1 MHTARSAIVPYLST
15 SSPFCFQPTEGL
27 WQVGNR
33 IMKISFTKMHG
44 AGNDF
49 IMIDD
54 RSLEFPLGDKA
65 FIQCMTSRRTG
76 IGSDGILLLQP
87 SETAQFRMRFIN
99 PDGGE
104 QDMCGN
110 GARCIARFAFDL
122 GVAGKQMDIETGAGP
137 VRAEMNGE
145 LVRLGLTDPTD
156 LRLDLPVGLDWP
168 VDFINTGVPHAV
180 AWVEDVRTVDITAYG
195 PVLRSHELFQ
205 PKGTN
210 ANFARVEADST
221 LSIRTYER
229 GVEAETLACGT
240 GAAAVAVLAAKRGRV
255 KLPVTVHCVGGH
267 DLVINRVRGI
277 TTLLGGAERV
287 FDGEMEYG
295 NRV

>member
-1 MHTARSAIVPYLST
+1 
-15 SSPFCFQPTEGL
+15 
-27 WQVGNR
+27 
-33 IMKISFTKMHG
+33 MKISFTKMHG

-49 IMIDD
+49 LVIDD
-54 RSLEFPLGDKA
+54 RSLEFPLDDKA
-65 FIQCMTSRRTG
+65 FIQRITSRRTG

-87 SETAQFRMRFIN
+87 SETAHFRMRFIN

-122 GVAGKQMDIETGAGP
+122 SVAGEQMEIETAAGP
-137 VRAEMNGE
+137 VRAEMDGE
-145 LVRLGLTDPTD
+145 LVRLDLTDPKD
-156 LRLDLPVGLDWP
+156 LRLDVPSGLDWT
-168 VDFINTGVPHAV
+168 VDFVHTGVPHAV
-180 AWVEDVRTVDITAYG
+180 AWVDDVHSIEISVYG
-195 PVLRSHELFQ
+195 PRLRFHELFQ
-205 PKGTN
+205 PSGTN
-210 ANFARVEADST
+210 ANFAQVEADGA
-221 LSIRTYER
+221 LSLRTYER

-240 GAAAVAVLAAKRGRV
+240 GAAAAAVLAAARGRV

-267 DLVINRVRGI
+267 DLIINRVRGM

-287 FDGEMEYG
+287 FDGEMDYG